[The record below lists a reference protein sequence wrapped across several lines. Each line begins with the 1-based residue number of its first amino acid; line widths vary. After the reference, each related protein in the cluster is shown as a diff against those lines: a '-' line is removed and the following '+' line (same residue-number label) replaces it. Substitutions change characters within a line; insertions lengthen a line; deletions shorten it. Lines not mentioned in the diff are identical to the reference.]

1 MDKLNFLK
9 AYNSLNQ
16 EQKLAVDTLE
26 GPVLVVAGPGT
37 GKTQL
42 LSLRVANIL
51 DKTPVDPSSILCL
64 TFTDNAAFNMRQRLN
79 SIIGRDGYKVA
90 IHTFHSFGTEV
101 INQNPEYF
109 FFGSLYKPADD
120 LARIAILENIL
131 SALPISNPLNKW
143 HPSDGWT
150 YRVDIESRIRDL
162 KQGGLTP
169 AKYKSILERNWDF
182 LSQSDTLVEKLF
194 DLPRIN
200 NLKPE
205 GVTEFYQK
213 FKSLP
218 QNEYSLKLLESLDQA
233 VLDSL
238 SSDTKFNREPMKIWR
253 ENYCAKDNQNKY
265 HLKDFLNYQKHLAL
279 AEIYDQY
286 QQTLHAQKLFDFE
299 DMLLEVVTAF
309 EQFPE
314 LKYNYQEKFEYI
326 LIDEFQDTNGVQ
338 MSLVNNLINLEVTEG
353 RPNILVVGDDDQ
365 AIFKFQ
371 KATLKNILEFRER
384 YKDPKIITLT
394 KNYRSKQ
401 EILDFAELVITQS
414 STRLAHWP
422 EVNKKL
428 VAVNL
433 S

>member
-1 MDKLNFLK
+1 MDKSNFLK
-9 AYNSLNQ
+9 SYNGLNQ
-16 EQKLAVDTLE
+16 AQKLAVDTLE

-51 DKTPVDPSSILCL
+51 DKTPIDPSSILCL

-79 SIIGRDGYKVA
+79 NIIGRDGYKVA
-90 IHTFHSFGTEV
+90 IHTFHSFGTEI

-120 LARIAILENIL
+120 LARIAILEDIL

-143 HPSDGWT
+143 HPSEGWT
-150 YRVDIESRIRDL
+150 YRNDIESRIRDL

-169 AKYKSILERNWDF
+169 DKYKQILEKNWEF
-182 LSQSDTLVEKLF
+182 LSSSDSLITNLF
-194 DLPRIN
+194 DLARIN
-200 NLKPE
+200 NLKTE
-205 GVTEFYQK
+205 SVTHFYQE
-213 FKSLP
+213 FKTLP
-218 QNEYSLKLLESLDQA
+218 QNDYSFKLLQSLDEAVLESL
-233 VLDSL
+233 SGP
-238 SSDTKFNREPMKIWR
+238 KFTHESMKIWR
-253 ENYCAKDNQNKY
+253 DKYCAKDNQNRY
-265 HLKDFLNYQKHLAL
+265 HLKDFLNYEKHLAL
-279 AEIYDQY
+279 AEIYSLY
-286 QQTLHAQKLFDFE
+286 QESLHTQRLFDFE
-299 DMLLEVVTAF
+299 DMLLEVVSGF
-309 EQFPE
+309 EKYPE

-338 MSLVNNLINLEVTEG
+338 MAMVNNLINLEVSES

-394 KNYRSKQ
+394 QNYRSNQ
-401 EILDFAELVITQS
+401 EILDFAEAVITQS

-428 VAVNL
+428 VAVG
-433 S
+433 